1 MNYFSRFLGEIS
13 GQDVEI
19 TGGNDEHYIPG
30 NPGIFIS
37 WIKPGSDADKVL
49 RPGCQITKVRQE
61 AGKVIIWFG

>member
-1 MNYFSRFLGEIS
+1 M
-13 GQDVEI
+13 EI